1 MVPSLLPQPSAFTIE
16 EADLFEEIDDDADI
30 DALVEALFPES
41 LTKPST

>member
-1 MVPSLLPQPSAFTIE
+1 MVPSLLPQPAAFTLE
-16 EADLFEEIDDDADI
+16 EADLFDELDDDADI